1 MAKISVHLGFTFRV
15 GDLATNQYGRIDMSI
30 DQIDTDLDI
39 EEQLDTSKDAAE
51 KVWNVIRGQVDE
63 KLENMLDEAN

>member
-1 MAKISVHLGFTFRV
+1 
-15 GDLATNQYGRIDMSI
+15 MSI

>member
-15 GDLATNQYGRIDMSI
+15 GDLATNQYGRIDIS
-30 DQIDTDLDI
+30 IDTDLDI